1 MVDIVSAAKRSEMM
15 AGIRGKNTKPE
26 MTVRKLLHAAG
37 FRFRLHDKQLPGKPD
52 IVLPKWQTV
61 IFVHGCFWHGHENCR
76 IFRLPKSRQDFWKSK
91 ITDNTDRDKVVR
103 RALTEAGWK
112 IVVIWECSMKGKGRL
127 NSADLITALTNAVRH
142 PMLLAEIRGQDW
154 Q

>member
-91 ITDNTDRDKVVR
+91 ITDNTGRDKVVR